1 MEYNELNH
9 HGILGMKWGQRR
21 FQNKDGSLTPAG
33 KKRYGDDK
41 PEETTEEKRARLLKS
56 TNATELYKNRDLL
69 TTAEINERL
78 NRIDTERRLGEVAAK
93 TKKTGMDRINKMLEW
108 GRKVDEVYSTTKNSA
123 IFKSIKDSLNGK
135 QVYDLDSAKK
145 ILKNPEKQSSDALT
159 KAKNYID
166 AYSNLK
172 DAAKKLDPKKS
183 KTYTKETIAEML
195 RDHGD
200 YTVDDIK
207 DLASYTNNLANAK
220 RNWSNYTS
228 KDESSKTDVRTI
240 IEELLDERNNK

>member
-93 TKKTGMDRINKMLEW
+93 TKKT
-108 GRKVDEVYSTTKNSA
+108 
-123 IFKSIKDSLNGK
+123 GK